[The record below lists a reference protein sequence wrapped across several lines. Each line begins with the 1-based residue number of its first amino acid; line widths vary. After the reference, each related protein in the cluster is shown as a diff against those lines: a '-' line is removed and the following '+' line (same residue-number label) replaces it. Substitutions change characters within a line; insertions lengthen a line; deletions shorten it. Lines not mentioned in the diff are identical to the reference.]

1 MDETDGFLQQN
12 GAMNHTDQESLQ
24 QLSPYLNGKRQELV
38 NSLAVLKKDRQIAV
52 QAKQMVPVVEDKI
65 REITQWYQ
73 EVCRRRKA
81 ELAETAK
88 LESVQAA
95 VTLDPLDNAPGSWRD
110 SKQGAWT
117 LMGTAG
123 VGSIAA
129 SIGGVWALGLPA
141 MLIAPVALAGIA
153 LMYRQYLFK
162 ARAIYADRK
171 TIAPHRHLDAIEQY
185 EIVMMQFAPGKTAN
199 FTYNYNCTFVSV
211 GHEKDIMQIW
221 KLNPDKY
228 GNLYGATFVG
238 FRDTTE
244 EGQIALLIKLDDAS
258 HKLECIEL
266 RAGFLNNLRYVKK
279 DFLVYLA
286 KESEVLVKAITPLT
300 AAISQYDGKS
310 KLEVETGEKLDELDQ
325 QIGHVQKIGAEPAVL
340 DEMLLQID
348 LFRSGGP
355 MAPRGMLLYGPS
367 GTGKTKIGV
376 TIAQATRCGYLKVDV
391 ADLKTGGK
399 GTVAEKVKKLWRR
412 AFLLAPCIL
421 FLDDC
426 DGVFGNGV
434 ESFDKNSTEREFVDT
449 FLSEWDTYQET
460 PGKVMVLGATN
471 RREAIEMS
479 VLLRFNQTLEIG
491 IPSELVRRRIL
502 IQEFVQAG
510 IPSPVTAGMVK
521 ATAGMA
527 GRELQQLAMRMKG
540 LSHGQEFGDGVFADA
555 LKSIRTKASTLTE
568 SVAWKDVI
576 LPDSIKS
583 KLQYLTK
590 KIQQSEEY
598 AKAGLPVSKSLLLY
612 GPPGTGKTQIAR
624 ALATESG
631 LSFMAVTTADIKKTK
646 TGESSKLV
654 QILFER
660 ARSQSPCLLFIDEI
674 DIVTAARTSD
684 DQIGQEI
691 VGQFLQEMDGIN
703 SRSNAGQVFVIGATN
718 HKEQIDAAVL
728 SRFSDQEEI
737 ALPTLKGRADIVA
750 LNLQKKPLAFN
761 IRGVSLRVAQV
772 TEGFSGRD
780 LYALVNSA
788 ASNAMQRADQ
798 LQLDIKD
805 IRIEESDFENISI
818 GGRVVTLADD

>member
-1 MDETDGFLQQN
+1 MGETDGLLQQN
-12 GAMNHTDQESLQ
+12 RQMTHPDHDTLHE
-24 QLSPYLNGKRQELV
+24 LSPYLDGKRQELT
-38 NSLAVLKKDRQIAV
+38 NTLAALKKDRQIAA
-52 QAKQMVPVVEDKI
+52 QAKHMVPVVEEKI
-65 REITQWYQ
+65 GAITQAYQ
-73 EVCRRRKA
+73 ETCRRRKT
-81 ELAETAK
+81 ELT
-88 LESVQAA
+88 ESAQVESMQAA
-95 VTLDPLDNAPGSWRD
+95 VTLEPLDHAPGAWRD

-117 LMGTAG
+117 LMIGAG
-123 VGSIAA
+123 VLSIVA
-129 SIGGVWALGLPA
+129 SVLGVWSLGLFA
-141 MLIAPVALAGIA
+141 ALIAPLSWAGIA
-153 LMYRQYLFK
+153 LMYRHYLLK
-162 ARAIYADRK
+162 ARAIYAKRK
-171 TIAPHRHLDAIEQY
+171 TTAPTRHLDAIEQY
-185 EIVMMQFAPGKTAN
+185 EIVMMQFAPGKTGH
-199 FTYNYNCTFVSV
+199 FTYNYSCTFVAV

-221 KLNPDKY
+221 KLNPEKY
-228 GNLYGATFVG
+228 GNLYGATFVA

-266 RAGFLNNLRYVKK
+266 RAGFLSNLRYVKK
-279 DFLVYLA
+279 DFLAYLA
-286 KESEVLVKAITPLT
+286 KESEALVNAITPLT
-300 AAISQYDGKS
+300 TAISQYDGKS
-310 KLEVETGEKLDELDQ
+310 KRELELGEKLEELDL
-325 QIGHVQKIGAEPAVL
+325 QISQIRKIGVEPSAL
-340 DEMLLQID
+340 DEILLQMD
-348 LFRSGGP
+348 LFRDGGA

-367 GTGKTKIGV
+367 GTGKTKIGL

-391 ADLKTGGK
+391 SDLKSGGK

-412 AFLLAPCIL
+412 AFLLAPCVL

-426 DGVFGNGV
+426 DTVFGNGV

-449 FLSEWDTYQET
+449 FLSEWDAYQET
-460 PGKVMVLGATN
+460 PGKVMVLGATS

-491 IPSELVRRRIL
+491 IPTEPVRRRIL
-502 IQEFVQAG
+502 VQEFQQAG
-510 IPSPVTAGMVK
+510 IDVPVTPAMVK

-540 LSHGQEFGDGVFADA
+540 LSHGQNFGDDVFADA

-568 SVAWKDVI
+568 SVAWHDVI
-576 LPDSIKS
+576 LPDAIKQ

-590 KIQQSEEY
+590 KIKQSEEY

-646 TGESSKLV
+646 TGESGKLV

-674 DIVTAARTSD
+674 DIVTAARTSKD
-684 DQIGQEI
+684 LIGQEI

-718 HKEQIDAAVL
+718 HKDQIDAAVL

-737 ALPTLKGRADIVA
+737 ALPTLQGRADIIA
-750 LNLQKKPLAFN
+750 LNLQKKPVAFD
-761 IRGVSLRVAQV
+761 IAVTARRVADA

-780 LYALVNSA
+780 LHSLVNAA
-788 ASNAMQRADQ
+788 ASCAMQRADK
-798 LQLDIKD
+798 LHLDIKD
-805 IRIEESDFENISI
+805 IKIEESDFNGLSVGSRI
-818 GGRVVTLADD
+818 VVLAPL

>member
-1 MDETDGFLQQN
+1 MDETNGLFKQN
-12 GAMNHTDQESLQ
+12 RRMTYPDHDTLQ
-24 QLSPYLNGKRQELV
+24 QLSPYLADKRQELIQT
-38 NSLAVLKKDRQIAV
+38 LETLKKDRQIAA
-52 QAKQMVPVVEDKI
+52 QAKTMVPVVEDKI
-65 REITQWYQ
+65 RSITLAYQ
-73 EVCRRRKA
+73 EMCRRRKT
-81 ELAETAK
+81 ELADSAK
-88 LESVQAA
+88 VESMQAA
-95 VTLDPLDNAPGSWRD
+95 VTLDPLDHVPGSWRD

-117 LMGTAG
+117 LMGAAG
-123 VGSIAA
+123 VSSVVATV
-129 SIGGVWALGLPA
+129 GGVFTLGLPA
-141 MLIAPVALAGIA
+141 LLIAPVAWAGIG
-153 LMYRQYLFK
+153 LMYRQYLGK
-162 ARAIYADRK
+162 ARDIYAKRK
-171 TIAPHRHLDAIEQY
+171 TVAPNKHLDAIEQY
-185 EIVMMQFAPGKTAN
+185 EMVMMQFAPGKTGN
-199 FTYNYNCTFVSV
+199 FTYNYSCTFVAV
-211 GHEKDIMQIW
+211 GKEKDIMQIW

-228 GNLYGATFVG
+228 GNLYGATFVA

-279 DFLVYLA
+279 DFLAYLA
-286 KESEVLVKAITPLT
+286 KESNALIGAITPLT
-300 AAISQYDGKS
+300 TAIAQYDGKS
-310 KLEVETGEKLDELDQ
+310 KREVELGEKLDELDL
-325 QIGHVQKIGAEPAVL
+325 QIEHIQKIGAEPTVL
-340 DEMLLQID
+340 DEILLQID

-367 GTGKTKIGV
+367 GTGKTKIGM
-376 TIAQATRCGYLKVDV
+376 TIAQATRCGYLKVDIS
-391 ADLKTGGK
+391 DLKSGGK

-412 AFLLAPCIL
+412 AFLLAPCML

-426 DGVFGNGV
+426 DNVFGNGV
-434 ESFDKNSTEREFVDT
+434 ESFDKNSTEREFIDS

-491 IPSELVRRRIL
+491 IPTEHVRRRIL
-502 IQEFVQAG
+502 AQEFALAG
-510 IPSPVTAGMVK
+510 IEVPVTASMVK
-521 ATAGMA
+521 ATSGMA

-540 LSHGQEFGDGVFADA
+540 LSHGQAMGDAVFADA
-555 LKSIRTKASTLTE
+555 LKSIRSKASTLTE

-576 LPDSIKS
+576 LPDEIKQ

-590 KIQQSEEY
+590 KIKQAEEY

-703 SRSNAGQVFVIGATN
+703 SRSNSGQVFVIGATN

-737 ALPTLKGRADIVA
+737 ALPTLQGRADIIA
-750 LNLQKKPLAFN
+750 LNLQKKPVAFD
-761 IRGVSLRVAQV
+761 IAKASARIALV
-772 TEGFSGRD
+772 TVGFSGRD
-780 LYALVNSA
+780 LNSLVNAA
-788 ASNAMQRADQ
+788 ASTAMQRADR
-798 LQLDIKD
+798 LHLDIQD
-805 IRIEESDFENISI
+805 IKIEENDFEGISI
-818 GGRVVTLADD
+818 GSRVVALAPV

>member
-1 MDETDGFLQQN
+1 
-12 GAMNHTDQESLQ
+12 
-24 QLSPYLNGKRQELV
+24 
-38 NSLAVLKKDRQIAV
+38 
-52 QAKQMVPVVEDKI
+52 
-65 REITQWYQ
+65 
-73 EVCRRRKA
+73 
-81 ELAETAK
+81 
-88 LESVQAA
+88 
-95 VTLDPLDNAPGSWRD
+95 
-110 SKQGAWT
+110 
-117 LMGTAG
+117 
-123 VGSIAA
+123 
-129 SIGGVWALGLPA
+129 
-141 MLIAPVALAGIA
+141 
-153 LMYRQYLFK
+153 
-162 ARAIYADRK
+162 
-171 TIAPHRHLDAIEQY
+171 
-185 EIVMMQFAPGKTAN
+185 
-199 FTYNYNCTFVSV
+199 
-211 GHEKDIMQIW
+211 
-221 KLNPDKY
+221 
-228 GNLYGATFVG
+228 
-238 FRDTTE
+238 
-244 EGQIALLIKLDDAS
+244 
-258 HKLECIEL
+258 
-266 RAGFLNNLRYVKK
+266 
-279 DFLVYLA
+279 
-286 KESEVLVKAITPLT
+286 
-300 AAISQYDGKS
+300 
-310 KLEVETGEKLDELDQ
+310 
-325 QIGHVQKIGAEPAVL
+325 
-340 DEMLLQID
+340 
-348 LFRSGGP
+348 
-355 MAPRGMLLYGPS
+355 
-367 GTGKTKIGV
+367 
-376 TIAQATRCGYLKVDV
+376 
-391 ADLKTGGK
+391 
-399 GTVAEKVKKLWRR
+399 
-412 AFLLAPCIL
+412 
-421 FLDDC
+421 
-426 DGVFGNGV
+426 
-434 ESFDKNSTEREFVDT
+434 
-449 FLSEWDTYQET
+449 
-460 PGKVMVLGATN
+460 MVLGATN

-479 VLLRFNQTLEIG
+479 VLLRFNQNLEIG
-491 IPSELVRRRIL
+491 IPTELVRRRIL
-502 IQEFVQAG
+502 IQEFVQTG
-510 IPSPVTAGMVK
+510 IPSPVTTAMVK

-540 LSHGQEFGDGVFADA
+540 LAHGQEFGDDVFADA

-684 DQIGQEI
+684 DQIGQEL

-780 LYALVNSA
+780 LYSLVNSA
-788 ASNAMQRADQ
+788 ASNAMQRADR

-805 IRIEESDFENISI
+805 IRIEESDFEGISI